1 MADVSTG
8 ASAAEGGIAFL
19 VAAGIVYE
27 IIAAACSS
35 PQTTE
40 INAAA
45 RADTLMKWVHIGVA
59 QAIVFVFI
67 AALIDSKHAAQIL
80 GGGGLAV
87 GLMYGQYVHAKK
99 AGLRSGL
106 PGTEQY

>member
-1 MADVSTG
+1 MADV
-8 ASAAEGGIAFL
+8 ASGSRGEGGIAFL

-40 INAAA
+40 INAGA
-45 RADTLMKWVHIGVA
+45 RADTLMKWVNIGVA
-59 QAIVFVFI
+59 QAIVFVLI
-67 AALIDSKHAAQIL
+67 AAMLDSKHAAQIL
-80 GGGGLAV
+80 GGGFLAA
-87 GLMYGQYVHAKK
+87 GLMYGQYSHAKK
-99 AGLRSGL
+99 AGLRSNL